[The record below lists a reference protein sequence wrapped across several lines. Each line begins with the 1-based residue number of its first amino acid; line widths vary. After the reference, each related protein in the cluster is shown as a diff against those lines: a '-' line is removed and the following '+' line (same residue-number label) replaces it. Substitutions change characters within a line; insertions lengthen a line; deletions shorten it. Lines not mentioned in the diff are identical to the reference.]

1 MELIILTGLSG
12 SGKSTGLKT
21 LEDLGF
27 FTMDNI
33 PFRFA
38 GSILEDLKNSKID
51 NSVTRIALGLDIRTV
66 INQNDFENFFS
77 HVDRLNIDY
86 KIIFLEAS
94 TQAIL
99 NRYNLT
105 RRKHPLTKDTLLQ
118 SIQDEFC
125 LMKDIKDKAN
135 LIIDT
140 SFLSAKEL
148 SRKIETAIETFSK
161 NVFLNIHIQSFGFKY
176 GVPIDADMIFDVRTL
191 PNPYYIPE
199 LRAKTGFDEEV
210 YNYVMDFNISQELYK
225 KILDLIVFLIP
236 GYMKD
241 EKRHLTIGI
250 GCSGGKH
257 RSVSFVR
264 KLESDLKT
272 VEGTNVYTF
281 HREDERGNW

>member
-199 LRAKTGFDEEV
+199 LREKTGFDEEV